1 MDTQPN
7 KYAVTR
13 FPNGVIQA
21 WSARSERV
29 TWGYDIRVD
38 GKRLRMKGLQSKEEA
53 DHIVSRLK
61 FTRQCANAGVDPDF
75 DTTVWAD
82 SNSNIA
88 CKIGA
93 VGATGELLVAADLL
107 RQGFDVF
114 RSVASNAACDLIAL
128 MGNRLCRIEVKCAVI
143 DKHGRVRF
151 KHLGFDP
158 AKHDVL
164 ALVFLKDCRIE
175 YRPTLASWID
185 PP

>member
-1 MDTQPN
+1 MNNPD

-21 WSARSERV
+21 WSHRTDRLA
-29 TWGYDIRVD
+29 WGYDIRVD

-75 DTTVWAD
+75 DPTLWAD
-82 SNSNIA
+82 SNSDMA

-93 VGATGELLVAADLL
+93 VGAAGELLVSADLL

-114 RSVASNAACDLIAL
+114 RSVASNAGCDLIAI
-128 MGNRLCRIEVKCAVI
+128 MDKRLCRIEVKCAVI

-151 KHLGFDP
+151 KRLGFDA

-175 YRPTLASWID
+175 YRPTLASWIAR
-185 PP
+185 P